1 MADYADANPPYGL
14 YYFPREAAGA
24 TGTRLPCALY
34 LSRGIDLHNSG
45 AIRVARWRM
54 LVYVIARSESDEAI
68 QLSNL
73 RRQSWI
79 ASLAPAMTVA
89 VTGCLKF

>member
-1 MADYADANPPYGL
+1 
-14 YYFPREAAGA
+14 
-24 TGTRLPCALY
+24 
-34 LSRGIDLHNSG
+34 
-45 AIRVARWRM
+45 V
-54 LVYVIARSESDEAI
+54 EAI

-79 ASLAPAMTVA
+79 ASLALAMTVE